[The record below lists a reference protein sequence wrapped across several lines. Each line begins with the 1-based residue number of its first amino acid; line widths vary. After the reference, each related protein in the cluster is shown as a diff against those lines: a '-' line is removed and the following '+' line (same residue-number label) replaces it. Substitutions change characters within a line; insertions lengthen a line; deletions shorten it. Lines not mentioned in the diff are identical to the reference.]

1 MWNIQKIDEF
11 LNSLP
16 PNAPQVI
23 SLREHHLRAEENKKY
38 KFKSIY
44 FRSYLLQTNI

>member
-16 PNAPQVI
+16 PNAPQI
-23 SLREHHLRAEENKKY
+23 ICLTERHLRAEEIRNIL
-38 KFKSIY
+38 SGCPS
-44 FRSYLLQTNI
+44 RCAGLL